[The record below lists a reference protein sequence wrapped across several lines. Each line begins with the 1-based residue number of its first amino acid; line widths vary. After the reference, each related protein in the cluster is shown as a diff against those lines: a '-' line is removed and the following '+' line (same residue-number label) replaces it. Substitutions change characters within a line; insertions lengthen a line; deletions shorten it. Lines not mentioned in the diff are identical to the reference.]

1 LTLPEPRTHI
11 AIMRHDDANPN
22 SPQRSTPPSDAPSRR
37 AYAKPVL
44 KQFGAASALTETN
57 SMMGQMDGFMGRR
70 TG

>member
-1 LTLPEPRTHI
+1 
-11 AIMRHDDANPN
+11 MRHHDAHRN
-22 SPQRSTPPSDAPSRR
+22 SLQQPTPPADAPNRR
-37 AYAKPVL
+37 AYVKPAL

>member
-1 LTLPEPRTHI
+1 
-11 AIMRHDDANPN
+11 MRHDDVNPS
-22 SPQRSTPPSDAPSRR
+22 SPPRSTPPSDAPSRR
-37 AYAKPVL
+37 LYAKPTL

>member
-1 LTLPEPRTHI
+1 V
-11 AIMRHDDANPN
+11 
-22 SPQRSTPPSDAPSRR
+22 AP
-37 AYAKPVL
+37 AL

>member
-1 LTLPEPRTHI
+1 LTLPEAHTHI
-11 AIMRHDDANPN
+11 AIMRHDDANAS
-22 SPQRSTPPSDAPSRR
+22 SPQQSTRLSDAPSRR
-37 AYAKPVL
+37 LYTAPAL